1 MTIASD
7 SRDINRMRKR
17 TKPLTNPERYAP
29 LVRLIDEYQETRA
42 NSLSDR
48 ALSIAVTG
56 KADFIRYLRDGRG
69 KPSATELAK
78 LAEACGLPSRHFI
91 DGQIEATQRGPS
103 ISGDNMTESRLDLFK
118 LAYRATDRLMR
129 DYSGPNPDDLRA
141 ELHSRIY
148 VALEHQQQQG
158 KTIDEDFAISLVDA
172 VFIALFAGPLRE

>member
-1 MTIASD
+1 MTTAID

-29 LVRLIDEYQETRA
+29 LVRLIDEYQEGRA
-42 NSLSDR
+42 DSLSDR

-56 KADFIRYLRDGRG
+56 KSDFVRYLRDGRG
-69 KPSATELAK
+69 KPSATELVR

-91 DGQIEATQRGPS
+91 NGQVEATEAERPTGR
-103 ISGDNMTESRLDLFK
+103 DHMADSRLDLFK
-118 LAYRATDRLMR
+118 LAYRATERLMR
-129 DYSGPNPDDLRA
+129 DYGGPNPDDLRA

-148 VALEHQQQQG
+148 IALQHQQEQG

-172 VFIALFAGPLRE
+172 VFIALFAQRPQE